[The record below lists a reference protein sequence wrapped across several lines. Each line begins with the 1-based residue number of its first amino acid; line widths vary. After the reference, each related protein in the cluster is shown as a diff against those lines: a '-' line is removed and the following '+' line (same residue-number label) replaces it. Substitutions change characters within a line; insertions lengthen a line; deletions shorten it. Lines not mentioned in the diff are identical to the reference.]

1 MFWHWII
8 FILILFLI
16 PIGIAGFKLFAY
28 KHIDFTPTEEQKKIA
43 NQNMAKYMLF
53 YWLCDIFYLT
63 CFNNWLIMKF
73 IIGILLMII
82 VFYSLTVSFLSSTPK
97 NFILKFGFIQ
107 DFIVGIGLSIYLI
120 YIIPC
125 NEIKEIVI
133 PIVSALY
140 GGLLTLVGVAWT
152 IRHTENNRKKDDA
165 IKAKPYFSYNMIL
178 SIPKV
183 NLQYQKICMS
193 DCSNQTFYF
202 NDVSVEIENSN
213 LSTFEMKKIYHD
225 GIWEIME
232 GNTIFLPNT
241 KTLLNFRFSE
251 KPHCLFI
258 EIEDY
263 LLNKY
268 YYQLFIL
275 PVCEIDDN
283 KYFNTVREIKM
294 ISKENLAE
302 IIRENK

>member
-16 PIGIAGFKLFAY
+16 PIGIAEFKVFAD
-28 KHIDFTPTEEQKKIA
+28 KHINFTPTEEQKRIA
-43 NQNMAKYMLF
+43 NQNMAKYTLF

-73 IIGILLMII
+73 IVGILLMII

-125 NEIKEIVI
+125 DEIKEIVI

-152 IRHTENNRKKDDA
+152 IKQNNIDRKNEKRLSVKPLIYPLSCLSDYDYKNAVDLFFIKDDN
-165 IKAKPYFSYNMIL
+165 S
-178 SIPKV
+178 KV
-183 NLQYQKICMS
+183 KNIIG
-193 DCSNQTFYF
+193 
-202 NDVSVEIENSN
+202 VIENSDN
-213 LSTFEMKKIYHD
+213 
-225 GIWEIME
+225 GILIIESAIVNGE
-232 GNTIFLPNT
+232 EYKLFNKAVIAKNKDAHVLVYTEKEVNIETLYIIGKDVLGNTIKYKL
-241 KTLLNFRFSE
+241 
-251 KPHCLFI
+251 I
-258 EIEDY
+258 
-263 LLNKY
+263 LNKEKHD
-268 YYQLFIL
+268 IESI
-275 PVCEIDDN
+275 VE
-283 KYFNTVREIKM
+283 E
-294 ISKENLAE
+294 E
-302 IIRENK
+302 

>member
-1 MFWHWII
+1 MIGHWITFVLI
-8 FILILFLI
+8 FIFI
-16 PIGIAGFKLFAY
+16 PFGIAGLKVFAY

-53 YWLCDIFYLT
+53 YWLCDIFYLS

-125 NEIKEIVI
+125 DKIKEIVI
-133 PIVSALY
+133 PIVSAVY
-140 GGLLTLVGVAWT
+140 GGILTLVGVDWT
-152 IRHTENNRKKDDA
+152 IKHAENNRKKDDI
-165 IKAKPYFSYNMIL
+165 IKAKTYFSFNML
-178 SIPKV
+178 LKIPDIEGTKCK
-183 NLQYQKICMS
+183 LCMS
-193 DCSNQTFYF
+193 DSSNLKYYF

-213 LSTFEMKKIYHD
+213 LSTFEIKRIFHD
-225 GIWEIME
+225 GVWEIVE

-241 KTLLNFRFSE
+241 KIIFNFRFSE
-251 KPHCLFI
+251 RPLCLFI

-283 KYFNTVREIKM
+283 KYFNTVREIKL
-294 ISKENLAE
+294 ITKESLDK